1 MGRAAPLSQVFM
13 TSDVQKNDFEA
24 YNGDDE
30 LGYINSMKLL
40 TTYGTS
46 LIEKCL
52 VLS

>member
-30 LGYINSMKLL
+30 LGYINFNEAAYDVWDESD
-40 TTYGTS
+40 
-46 LIEKCL
+46 
-52 VLS
+52 